1 MRPLKSLVAAS
12 LLLSG
17 CNGMPVAY
25 VQDPVLDQAFVVHS
39 GAPLPYVLMGSAVQ
53 WNEDFAVT
61 VKHIPYLS
69 GTVFQGQADVQFFRH
84 KANSVPA
91 WRGYKPGEE
100 LTSVGFNSL
109 YMSVKGTGQAL
120 PAMVRLDVKEGNV
133 LYGTHNGALAKGMSG
148 GPVFSA
154 DGKVV
159 GINVAFLTR
168 DDVSRLK
175 RKDLLDQPR
184 VSIFLPY
191 AEINREWSRYQAS
204 ITPHSATSDQTG
216 QPLISVRATLR
227 GRG

>member
-1 MRPLKSLVAAS
+1 MRPLTLLVAAS
-12 LLLSG
+12 MLLSG
-17 CNGMPVAY
+17 CNGMPVAF
-25 VQDPVLDQAFVVHS
+25 VQDPVLDQAFIVHS

-53 WNEDFAVT
+53 WNEDYAVT
-61 VKHIPYLS
+61 VKHIPYLP
-69 GTVFQGQADVQFFRH
+69 GAVFKGQADVQFFRH

-91 WRGYKPGEE
+91 WRGYQPGEA

-191 AEINREWSRYQAS
+191 AEINREWARYQAS
-204 ITPHSATSDQTG
+204 LAPVAPPATKLAS
-216 QPLISVRATLR
+216 R
-227 GRG
+227 